1 MSRPSIIAIAGSAG
15 AIQAL
20 QSVVSNLPHDFGVS
34 IFVVVHRRAQDGLLT
49 QVLNYKTGM
58 QVVTAQHG
66 AAITQGTIYVAPA
79 DFHLTVSPSHMFL
92 SKGPKVNRHRPAI
105 DPLFASAACAFGP
118 QVIGVLLSGY
128 LDDGTAGL
136 AAIKDYGGVA
146 VVQDPRDALVPDMP
160 RSALLNVSV
169 DYSLPAAEI
178 APLLVGLT
186 GTDGT
191 GNHRSKAGSYGR
203 QSTSEK

>member
-15 AIQAL
+15 AIQPL
-20 QSVVSNLPHDFGVS
+20 HSVVSNLPHDFGVS
-34 IFVVVHRRAQDGLLT
+34 MFVVVHRTSQDGLLT
-49 QVLNYKTGM
+49 QVLSYKTGL

-66 AAITQGTIYVAPA
+66 ALIAQRTIYVAPA
-79 DFHLTVSPSHMFL
+79 DFHLTVSSSHMFL

-105 DPLFASAACAFGP
+105 DPLFASAAFAFGP
-118 QVIGVLLSGY
+118 RVIGVLLSGY

-136 AAIKDYGGVA
+136 AAIKECGGIA
-146 VVQDPRDALVPDMP
+146 IVQDPKDALVPNMP
-160 RSALLNVSV
+160 RSALLNVGV

-186 GTDGT
+186 GRDGT
-191 GNHRSKAGSYGR
+191 ANHRSKAGSYGR
-203 QSTSEK
+203 ESTSET

>member
-20 QSVVSNLPHDFGVS
+20 QSVVSSLPHDFGVS
-34 IFVVVHRRAQDGLLT
+34 IFVVIHRRAQDGLLT
-49 QVLNYKTGM
+49 QVLSYKTGM

-66 AAITQGTIYVAPA
+66 APIAQGTIYVAPA
-79 DFHLTVSPSHMFL
+79 DFHLTVSSSHMFL

-118 QVIGVLLSGY
+118 RVIGVLLSGY

-136 AAIKDYGGVA
+136 AAIKEGGGIA
-146 VVQDPRDALVPDMP
+146 VVQDPRDALVPSMP

-169 DYSLPAAEI
+169 DYSVPAAEI
-178 APLLVGLT
+178 APLLAGLAGRA
-186 GTDGT
+186 GTV
-191 GNHRSKAGSYGR
+191 NRRSKAG
-203 QSTSEK
+203 